1 MVATTVPEQNE
12 NSSFF
17 YSLYKSIDQP
27 TYNKTGFTYV
37 VLLILAAL
45 AGCDSKSEE
54 ETSGA
59 LQNPYHNGFLL
70 ASLTTTELAN
80 TGPFS
85 AFTTNHCCPVN
96 SVSKMA

>member
-1 MVATTVPEQNE
+1 MVSTIVPVQNE
-12 NSSFF
+12 SSFFF

-45 AGCDSKSEE
+45 AGCDSKSED
-54 ETSGA
+54 ETSVA
-59 LQNPYHNGFLL
+59 LQNLYHNGFLL
-70 ASLTTTELAN
+70 TALTTTELAN

-85 AFTTNHCCPVN
+85 AFTTNR
-96 SVSKMA
+96 